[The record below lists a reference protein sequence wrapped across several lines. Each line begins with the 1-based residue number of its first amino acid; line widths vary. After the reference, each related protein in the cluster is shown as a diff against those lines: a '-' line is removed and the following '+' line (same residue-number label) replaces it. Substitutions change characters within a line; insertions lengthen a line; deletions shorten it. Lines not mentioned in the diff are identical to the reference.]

1 MPQGREQLV
10 EPHGAATAE
19 DCFAVLRGSALFESL
34 SDADLRA
41 LVPVIREIDV
51 PAGDFVMREG
61 EPGREVFIIKEGEV
75 QILKREAG
83 GGSLHEIARAGQG
96 ASVGELALLDDGP
109 RSAFVRALR
118 PTTLYALSPQE
129 IVVTSGRAE
138 LLRQLSRAIAAR
150 LRFTNEVTVRL
161 LHQQVAMAR
170 FIAFLVFSLSIYAF
184 ALSVMTR
191 YASEAASST
200 LVTVSLM
207 LVMTGAVLNVIR
219 RLGFPMAFYGLTLA
233 RWRRAVGESLLATV
247 VVCALIVALKW
258 IVLHAGLRP
267 GHALFEP
274 HAAVNAAA
282 AGAGGPASLWLA
294 MMVLY
299 ALHAPF
305 QEFLV
310 RGCLQGALQQFLGGT
325 YRESVAIV
333 GSNLIF
339 SSFHLYLSLGFA
351 LVTFVPGLLW
361 GWLYRRHGTIVG
373 VAVSHVIVGL
383 WAVFVVGI
391 EGVLF

>member
-1 MPQGREQLV
+1 
-10 EPHGAATAE
+10 
-19 DCFAVLRGSALFESL
+19 
-34 SDADLRA
+34 
-41 LVPVIREIDV
+41 
-51 PAGDFVMREG
+51 
-61 EPGREVFIIKEGEV
+61 
-75 QILKREAG
+75 
-83 GGSLHEIARAGQG
+83 
-96 ASVGELALLDDGP
+96 
-109 RSAFVRALR
+109 
-118 PTTLYALSPQE
+118 
-129 IVVTSGRAE
+129 
-138 LLRQLSRAIAAR
+138 
-150 LRFTNEVTVRL
+150 

-170 FIAFLVFSLSIYAF
+170 VIAFLVFSLSIYAF

-305 QEFLV
+305 QEFL
-310 RGCLQGALQQFLGGT
+310 
-325 YRESVAIV
+325 
-333 GSNLIF
+333 
-339 SSFHLYLSLGFA
+339 
-351 LVTFVPGLLW
+351 
-361 GWLYRRHGTIVG
+361 
-373 VAVSHVIVGL
+373 
-383 WAVFVVGI
+383 
-391 EGVLF
+391 